1 MYVLFFYILSPLVNI
16 IELFSL
22 LLSIPKVKLIRTE
35 KREGLVRARVMGA
48 NAATAPILTFL
59 DSHCECSPGWLQP
72 LLARIVE
79 KRNVIVSPVIDI
91 ISMDDFR

>member
-1 MYVLFFYILSPLVNI
+1 MRS
-16 IELFSL
+16 
-22 LLSIPKVKLIRTE
+22 
-35 KREGLVRARVMGA
+35 RVMGA
-48 NAATAPILTFL
+48 NVATGDILTFL

-91 ISMDDFR
+91 ISMDDFKLVVLPTFLSVR